1 MNPTSL
7 EGMTA
12 VVTGAASGIGRACA
26 VRLAQDGADLAVFD
40 IDGDGLAETSRLVEA
55 VGRRCLPVTL
65 DLLDRGAI
73 AAAFERV
80 KSELGPVS
88 ILHNNAGGSRRADI
102 RTFRKSQDD
111 QWDYML
117 GLNLGQVADCTRH
130 VVNDMIEARYGRI
143 INTSSE
149 MAFRTNFGMTDYSTA
164 KAGQLGFT
172 RSLANELGRYQI
184 TVNAVCPGVTRTPL
198 SEGLLKDR
206 MEETLAGIP
215 LGRLAEPEDIAHAV
229 SFFASP
235 GAGYVTGEYLLVTGG
250 RTMH

>member
-1 MNPTSL
+1 MSL
-7 EGMTA
+7 EGMNA

-26 VRLAQDGADLAVFD
+26 VRLAQDGADVAVLD
-40 IDGDGLAETSRLVEA
+40 IDESGLGETARLVEGA
-55 VGRRCLPVTL
+55 GSRCLPVPI
-65 DLLDRGAI
+65 DLLDGEAI
-73 AAAFERV
+73 EAAFDRI
-80 KSELGPVS
+80 KAELGPISV
-88 ILHNNAGGSRRADI
+88 LHNNAGGSQRSDI
-102 RTFRKSQDD
+102 RTFRKADRD

-117 GLNLGQVADCTRH
+117 GLNLHQVADCTRQ
-130 VVNDMIEARYGRI
+130 VVNDMIGARYGRI

-149 MAFRTNFGMTDYSTA
+149 MAFRTNFGMTDYTTA
-164 KAGQLGFT
+164 KAGLLGFT
-172 RSLANELGRYQI
+172 RSLANELGRHQI

-198 SEGLLKDR
+198 SEQVIKDR

-215 LGRLAEPEDIAHAV
+215 VGRLAEPEDIAHAV

>member
-1 MNPTSL
+1 MI
-7 EGMTA
+7 A

-26 VRLAQDGADLAVFD
+26 TRLAEDGADVAVLD
-40 IDGDGLAETSRLVEA
+40 IDDEGLAGTAKLVEA
-55 VGRRCLPVTL
+55 TGRRCLPVPL
-65 DLLDRGAI
+65 DLLDRDAI
-73 AAAFERV
+73 EAAFDRV
-80 KSELGPVS
+80 RSQFGTVS
-88 ILHNNAGGSRRADI
+88 ILHNNAGGSLRAGI
-102 RTFRKSQDD
+102 RTFPKADAD

-117 GLNLGQVADCTRH
+117 GLNLRQVADCTRQ
-130 VVNDMIEARYGRI
+130 VVNDMIQARYGRI

-164 KAGQLGFT
+164 KAGLLGFT

-198 SEGLLKDR
+198 SEQALKGR
-206 MEETLAGIP
+206 LEETLAEIP
-215 LGRLAEPEDIAHAV
+215 LGRLAEPEEIAHAV

-235 GAGYVTGEYLLVTGG
+235 GAGYVTGESLLVTGG

>member
-1 MNPTSL
+1 MSL
-7 EGMTA
+7 EGMNA

-26 VRLAQDGADLAVFD
+26 VRLGQDGADVAVLD
-40 IDGDGLAETSRLVEA
+40 IDAEGLAETAKQVEG
-55 VGRRCLPVTL
+55 VGRRCLPVTV
-65 DLLDRGAI
+65 DLLEREAI
-73 AAAFERV
+73 AAAFDRV
-80 KSELGPVS
+80 KSELGPVA
-88 ILHNNAGGSRRADI
+88 ILHNNAGGSRRRDI
-102 RTFRKSQDD
+102 RTFRKSGSD

-117 GLNLGQVADCTRH
+117 GLNLGQVADCTRQ
-130 VVNDMIEARYGRI
+130 VVNDMIESRYGRI

-164 KAGQLGFT
+164 KAGLLGFT

-198 SEGLLKDR
+198 AEEVIQHRL
-206 MEETLAGIP
+206 EETLAGIP
-215 LGRLAEPEDIAHAV
+215 LGRIGEPEDIAHAV

-235 GAGYVTGEYLLVTGG
+235 GASYVTGEYLLVTGG

>member
-1 MNPTSL
+1 MSLQGMN
-7 EGMTA
+7 A

-26 VRLAQDGADLAVFD
+26 VRLAQDGAHVAVFD
-40 IDGDGLAETSRLVEA
+40 IDEEGLGETARLVEET
-55 VGRRCLPVTL
+55 GSHCLPVAF
-65 DLLDRGAI
+65 DLLDRSAI
-73 AAAFERV
+73 ASAFERV
-80 KSELGPVS
+80 KSELGPISV
-88 ILHNNAGGSRRADI
+88 LHNNAGGSREASI
-102 RTFRKSQDD
+102 RTFRKSEHD

-117 GLNLGQVADCTRH
+117 GLNLRQVADCTRH
-130 VVNDMIEARYGRI
+130 VIEDMVSARFGRI

-164 KAGQLGFT
+164 KAGLLGFT

-198 SEGLLKDR
+198 SEQLIKDR
-206 MEETLAGIP
+206 MDETLAGIP
-215 LGRLAEPEDIAHAV
+215 VGRLAEPEDIAHAV

-235 GAGYVTGEYLLVTGG
+235 GASYVTGEYLLVTGG

>member
-1 MNPTSL
+1 MSL
-7 EGMTA
+7 EGMNA

-26 VRLAQDGADLAVFD
+26 VRLAQDGADVAVLD
-40 IDGDGLAETSRLVEA
+40 IDGEGLAETARLVED

-65 DLLDRGAI
+65 DLLEREAI
-73 AAAFERV
+73 QTGFERI
-80 KSELGPVS
+80 KSELCSIS
-88 ILHNNAGGSRRADI
+88 ILHNNAGGSRRRDI
-102 RTFRKSQDD
+102 RTFRKAGTD

-117 GLNLGQVADCTRH
+117 GLNLRQAADCTRQ

-164 KAGQLGFT
+164 KAGLLGFT

-198 SEGLLKDR
+198 TEEVVKGRL
-206 MEETLAGIP
+206 EETLAQIP
-215 LGRLAEPEDIAHAV
+215 VGRLAEPEEIAHAV

-235 GAGYVTGEYLLVTGG
+235 GAAYVTGEYLLVTGG